1 MVDRLIDRR
10 GGTTSGLLRSRFAWT
25 DMDDHEQ
32 KSCWGLTVKAV
43 LGFVFV
49 MALTWLVTGAE
60 SGVVLVSAG

>member
-1 MVDRLIDRR
+1 
-10 GGTTSGLLRSRFAWT
+10 
-25 DMDDHEQ
+25 MDDHEQ